1 MPLSLVLALSLGA
14 GVPPAADSVRYAVS
28 FPDVAHHEAR
38 IVVDFPA
45 ARRDTLEVWVSRSS
59 PGRYALH
66 EFAKNVYDVQVTD
79 AAGRPLPVVRH
90 DPYRWLVVARGR
102 PVRFAY
108 TLFAD
113 RADGTYSQIDASH
126 AHLNMPATFA
136 WARGLEARP
145 VAVRF
150 IPPAGSGWR
159 VATQLL
165 AGGDPLAWAAP
176 DLAYFMDSPVELSAF
191 ALRSWTVPGSGRT
204 DTVRIALHHEGTD
217 ADLDAF
223 ADAVR
228 KVVAEQVG
236 IFGETARFDHQA
248 YTFLA
253 DYLPWASGDGME
265 HRNSTVLSADA
276 SLALQFDRLLRTASH
291 EFFHSW
297 NMERIR
303 SAEIEPFDLTR
314 ADPSHALWFGE
325 GFTNYYDRLSIRRA
339 GLFSDSTF
347 FEMVATIV
355 NDVTLAPGRRFHSP
369 MEMSL
374 LAPFVDAATA
384 IDPTNLPN
392 TFLSYYTWG
401 SGIALGL
408 DFTLRGRPG
417 DKTLDGYMRLMWER
431 FGRPVRRYAVRRP
444 YTVDDLERTLGE
456 YAGDA
461 GFARDFFGRHVRG
474 RDAPDF
480 PALLAQAGLLVRPA
494 HPGAAFAGELSLASD
509 STGTTV
515 TSPAIAGTPL
525 HAAGVERGDR
535 LVSADGRPIGGE
547 ADWRALLAA
556 LAPGDSVALVFQQ
569 RGREVRARLSLT
581 ADPRVAVVPMEQAGA
596 APSEAQ
602 RAFRAA
608 WLASRA
614 GR

>member
-1 MPLSLVLALSLGA
+1 
-14 GVPPAADSVRYAVS
+14 
-28 FPDVAHHEAR
+28 
-38 IVVDFPA
+38 
-45 ARRDTLEVWVSRSS
+45 
-59 PGRYALH
+59 
-66 EFAKNVYDVQVTD
+66 
-79 AAGRPLPVVRH
+79 
-90 DPYRWLVVARGR
+90 
-102 PVRFAY
+102 VRFAY

-113 RADGTYSQIDASH
+113 RADGTYSQVDASH
-126 AHLNMPATFA
+126 AHLNAPATFA

-150 IPPAGSGWR
+150 TPPAGSGWR

-165 AGGDPLAWAAP
+165 AGGDPLAWSAP
-176 DLAYFMDSPVELSAF
+176 DLTYFMDSPIELSDF
-191 ALRSWTVPGSGRT
+191 ALRAWPVSGRGRS
-204 DTVRIALHHEGTD
+204 DTVRLALHHQGTE
-217 ADLDAF
+217 AELDTF
-223 ADAVR
+223 ADALR

-236 IFGETARFDHQA
+236 IFGETARFDHGV

-265 HRNSTVLSADA
+265 HRNSTVLSADV
-276 SLALQFDRLLRTASH
+276 SLAQAFDRLLRTASH

-347 FEMVATIV
+347 FEMVASIV
-355 NDVTLAPGRRFHSP
+355 NDVVLAPGRRFHSP
-369 MEMSL
+369 LDMSL

-408 DFTLRGRPG
+408 DLTLRQLPG
-417 DKTLDGYMRLMWER
+417 GKSLDGYMRLMWER
-431 FGRPVRRYAVRRP
+431 FGRPARRYAIRRP

-461 GFARDFFGRHVRG
+461 GFARDFFSRYVRG
-474 RDAPDF
+474 RDVPDF
-480 PALLAQAGLLVRPA
+480 AALLSRAGLLVRPA
-494 HPGAAFAGELSLASD
+494 NPGTAFAGALSLAAD
-509 STGTTV
+509 SAGTTV

-525 HAAGVERGDR
+525 HPTGLERGDR
-535 LVSADGRPIGGE
+535 LILADGRPIGGD
-547 ADWRALLAA
+547 ADWKALLAA
-556 LAPGDSVALVFQQ
+556 RAPGDSVPLVFQQ
-569 RGREVRARLSLT
+569 RGREVHATFALT
-581 ADPRVAVVPMEQAGA
+581 ADPRVAVVPMEQAGET
-596 APSEAQ
+596 PSEAQ

-608 WLASRA
+608 WLGSRA
-614 GR
+614 ER